1 MPTLPTFCATG
12 KLECVILISILQFFS
27 SNFVDASSLGLVK
40 EVIGIYIMSNG
51 TACAVNYF
59 DSEKSLHKICS
70 SLWNV
75 PLDMHCYFIN
85 KRDWSNFEVFTYLR
99 NVQYYYY

>member
-40 EVIGIYIMSNG
+40 EVIGIYMSNG

-59 DSEKSLHKICS
+59 DSEVWRKTDDKKVCIKYALLYGMC
-70 SLWNV
+70 L
-75 PLDMHCYFIN
+75 
-85 KRDWSNFEVFTYLR
+85 
-99 NVQYYYY
+99 